1 MTSPNSTPTSQYPG
15 SPAGAVYADRGS
27 SHFDILLAAMV
38 TVVILSGI
46 GAAKGVTFGTVPG
59 TGFELSLIHI

>member
-1 MTSPNSTPTSQYPG
+1 MYPSPVTAEQNRTAPAAPPSG
-15 SPAGAVYADRGS
+15 RPAGAVYADRGS

-46 GAAKGVTFGTVPG
+46 
-59 TGFELSLIHI
+59 